1 MRILSLDVGLR
12 RVGVAISDP
21 TGTLARTLA
30 VVRRDGNIWT
40 RISEWVSEEGVGD
53 IVVGYPLLLDGSKG
67 AQARDVEAFVG
78 ELGQQVSAPIHLWDE
93 SLSTVR
99 AQQIMIEAGRRR
111 QDRKKRIDAV
121 AAAVILQEFLDARP
135 AKE

>member
-1 MRILSLDVGLR
+1 MRILALDVGLR
-12 RVGVAISDP
+12 RIGVAISDP

-40 RISEWVSEEGVGD
+40 RIAQWVSDEEVGS
-53 IVVGYPLLLDGSKG
+53 IVVGYPLLFDGSKG
-67 AQARDVEAFVG
+67 SQARDVEAFVG
-78 ELGQQVSAPIHLWDE
+78 ELEQHVSAPIHLWDE
-93 SLSTVR
+93 SLSTAR
-99 AQQIMIEAGRRR
+99 AQQIMIESGRRR
-111 QDRKKRIDAV
+111 QDRKKHIDAV